1 MELYSLSF
9 VLLVAVGLLLYYT
22 VCRRLHCQWVC
33 LLGLSLLFFAASG
46 WRGFAFLLFTA
57 LTVWGGGLALA
68 RLDADCAARRKQP
81 DITKD
86 QKKAMKAQTTRRK
99 KYVVAAVLVL
109 NFLLLAYFKYLPYFA
124 RLSTGPLAAAA
135 PSALGLVMPLGIS
148 FYTFQAVGYLIDCYR
163 GRHPAEKSFA
173 RFLLFISFFPQLI
186 QGPINRYGAL
196 EPQLCAD
203 HGWEWERSKRALF
216 LILFGAM
223 KKYAIANLTAPTI
236 SAILDSVDP
245 EQAGSMA
252 LLAIL
257 LYSLQQYADFSGGID
272 MVLGVAQLYG
282 IEMAPNFR
290 QPYFS
295 TSLGDFWRRWHISL
309 GAWMRDYLFYPF
321 ALTMPMQRFGKWASS
336 HWGKHAGRVLPAAVA
351 NLLVFSVVG
360 LWHGPQAHYLVW
372 GLYNGLVIALAD
384 LLEPAFKR
392 LNTALHIP
400 TESRGWHLFRILRT
414 FVIVNIGWYFD
425 RNGLSMGAL
434 YLCRTVTHFDGNAL
448 LTNAPGAFAAVSTPA
463 WGIVVIATVLVFVHS
478 VLKETGRD
486 PYDELHRLPLV
497 LRWAVYYLAIF
508 LVVISFT
515 CVSTTAGF
523 LYANF

>member
-9 VLLVAVGLLLYYT
+9 VLLVAAGLLIYYT
-22 VCRRLHCQWVC
+22 VGRNFQWMC
-33 LLGLSLLFFAASG
+33 LLALSLVFFAASG
-46 WRGFAFLLFTA
+46 WQGLAFLLFTA
-57 LTVWGGGLALA
+57 LTVWGGGLWLA

-81 DITKD
+81 DVTKE
-86 QKKAMKAQTTRRK
+86 QKKTIKNQTTRRK
-99 KYVVAAVLVL
+99 KGAVAAVLLL
-109 NFLLLAYFKYLPYFA
+109 NFGVLGYFKYWSY
-124 RLSTGPLAAAA
+124 AAAQFTGA
-135 PSALGLVMPLGIS
+135 LSATSASALGLVMPLGIS

-163 GRHPAEKSFA
+163 SRHPAEKSFS

-196 EPQLCAD
+196 EPQLTARHTWD
-203 HGWEWERSKRALF
+203 WERTKRALF
-216 LILFGAM
+216 LLLFGAM

-236 SAILDSVDP
+236 AAILDGNNLNL
-245 EQAGSMA
+245 AGSMA

-282 IEMAPNFR
+282 IEMTPNFR

-321 ALTMPMQRFGKWASS
+321 ALTKPMQHFGKWATT
-336 HWGKHAGRVLPAAVA
+336 HWGKHFGRVLPAAAA
-351 NLLVFSVVG
+351 NLLVFAVVG
-360 LWHGPQAHYLVW
+360 IWHGPQAHYLVW

-392 LNTALHIP
+392 VNTALHIP
-400 TESRGWHLFRILRT
+400 TEGRAWHFFRILRT
-414 FVIVNIGWYFD
+414 FVIVIIGWYFD
-425 RNGLSMGAL
+425 RNGLQMGAACLRNTFL
-434 YLCRTVTHFDGNAL
+434 YFDASAL
-448 LTNAPGAFAAVSTPA
+448 AAQAPGAFAAVTGPA
-463 WGIVVIATVLVFVHS
+463 WGIVAISSVLVFVHS
-478 VLKETGRD
+478 VLKEKGRD
-486 PYDELHRLPLV
+486 PYAELHRLPLV
-497 LRWAVYYLAIF
+497 LRWGVYYLAIF
-508 LVVISFT
+508 MVLISFI
-515 CVSTTAGF
+515 CVNVSTDF